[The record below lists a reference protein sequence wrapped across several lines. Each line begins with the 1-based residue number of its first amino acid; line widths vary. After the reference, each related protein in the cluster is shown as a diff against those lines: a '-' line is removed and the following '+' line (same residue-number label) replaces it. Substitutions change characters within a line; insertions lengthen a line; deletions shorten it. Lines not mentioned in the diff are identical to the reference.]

1 VSAAARTSLSG
12 PTDQSQEPFKSAQDE
27 LEVLQTWFVD
37 RGISMPWPTAPTLN
51 VPNISR
57 NQWDGASADRVA
69 TALAARYPERAV
81 NRR

>member
-1 VSAAARTSLSG
+1 VHLRSLLLEVLRPGAVVAR
-12 PTDQSQEPFKSAQDE
+12 FKSAQDE